1 MSQSFGEE
9 LLGNLSYERSKTWS
23 SFFKNC
29 LDKDDGN
36 EFEFEELGE
45 LFQSEDEADNNDAI
59 EEAKECEV
67 KDDFNKSTQSL
78 TNTELTLLLCH
89 GDQSEILSQTVPI
102 MEEHERKWK
111 QAGLDRILNTF
122 DADKIEEHVG
132 GWLRRHKSSFDNC
145 STGAPAATPAKPGEV
160 YTSSRSN
167 DSDGES
173 MHSMDTAR
181 YIRDSRK
188 RNISTKSSTSLTTI
202 KMYRTLP
209 CKRAELRAKYACQAD
224 DLLEEQQHRRHMQAL
239 SQRRI
244 HYSRHRGHCHSF
256 TSVTFN
262 GQQRR
267 KMFRKRRY
275 TSLVAAAASSSSSS
289 DECECRKRCCSYRIY
304 RYHSECHCRG
314 QDCLPAPWMRGSGT
328 MWTKRKTSSPV
339 PNKMCRLENEEL
351 EDDCLSSPTE
361 LTPRSP
367 ASIKKR
373 GDVSAFSS
381 QEQALQLRLP
391 KSQSKRKMSEDYNS
405 ISENPINVSTKFEKS
420 EQSQIRSL
428 HTASSLNINQSAKA
442 TIFSPISQTDNEEID
457 SSENL
462 INMKKKSEQ
471 SQIRS
476 LHTASSL
483 NINQSAKATIF
494 SPISQTDNEESDCS
508 ENLLSMSRRLQR
520 RKQSTPKETNSNSPN
535 VNMTT
540 RSRASTSQQIMVDL
554 QSAGSGSSID
564 VRSRTKVKGKQLQ
577 RSLQVIEF
585 DATTSS
591 LPNQLQVMGA
601 MSSTRSSAA
610 KQEND
615 SYEKKK
621 SKQIST
627 QEGINSNSLN
637 SIFHANAEV
646 TARNAT
652 YDIRDLQSDS
662 SEDSSYMSR
671 RTKKR
676 QNQSQRNSE
685 IRDSNEAMSTKGSP
699 ATKQQSDISDN
710 ILKGSQ
716 RREEKGMDELTNS
729 NSPFHA
735 NTDLLTR
742 HPTPEIIELLSDSS
756 EDSINVSR
764 RRMKHSKSQQ
774 QVLDLDSV
782 PQTAFVITEKGILL
796 HKPSSVGSETD
807 MKSSENGYDKF
818 VLTANI
824 LSPFIGRRKASR
836 FMKYHI
842 GTCTYDS
849 RLHIYYRPSAKIL
862 ANLKGTTILGDLDS
876 SSCSESD
883 DVFEMFGRYGSI
895 VESNT

>member
-45 LFQSEDEADNNDAI
+45 LFQSEDEADNNDGI

-89 GDQSEILSQTVPI
+89 GDQSEILSQTLPI

-132 GWLRRHKSSFDNC
+132 GWLRRHKSSFANC
-145 STGAPAATPAKPGEV
+145 STGAPAATPAKRMGEV

-244 HYSRHRGHCHSF
+244 HYSTHRGHCHSF

-361 LTPRSP
+361 LTPRYP

-391 KSQSKRKMSEDYNS
+391 KSQSKRKISEDYNS

-471 SQIRS
+471 TQIRS

-483 NINQSAKATIF
+483 NINQSAKPTIF
-494 SPISQTDNEESDCS
+494 SPISQTDNEESDSS
-508 ENLLSMSRRLQR
+508 EKLLSMSRRLQK
-520 RKQSTPKETNSNSPN
+520 RKQSTPEQTNFNSPN

-554 QSAGSGSSID
+554 QSAGSGSSIN
-564 VRSRTKVKGKQLQ
+564 VRSRTKVKRKQLQ

-610 KQEND
+610 KQENV
-615 SYEKKK
+615 SYGKKK
-621 SKQIST
+621 CKQISI
-627 QEGINSNSLN
+627 QEEINSNSLN
-637 SIFHANAEV
+637 SSLHANADAA
-646 TARNAT
+646 ARNSKF
-652 YDIRDLQSDS
+652 DIRDLQSDS
-662 SEDSSYMSR
+662 SEDSSYMRR
-671 RTKKR
+671 RTRER
-676 QNQSQRNSE
+676 QDQSQRNSE
-685 IRDSNEAMSTKGSP
+685 IRDYNEAMSTKGTP

-710 ILKGSQ
+710 ILNGSQ

-729 NSPFHA
+729 NSPIHA

-742 HPTPEIIELLSDSS
+742 HPTPKFIELLSDSS
-756 EDSINVSR
+756 EDSINVSIR
-764 RRMKHSKSQQ
+764 RRKHSKSQQ
-774 QVLDLDSV
+774 QVLDLVSE
-782 PQTAFVITEKGILL
+782 PQTAFVVTEKGILL
-796 HKPSSVGSETD
+796 HKPEAD
-807 MKSSENGYDKF
+807 MNSSENGYDKF

-824 LSPFIGRRKASR
+824 LSPIIGRRKASR

-842 GTCTYDS
+842 GTCNYDA

-862 ANLKGTTILGDLDS
+862 AKLKGSALPGYLDS
-876 SSCSESD
+876 SSCSESE

-895 VESNT
+895 IESNS

>member
-102 MEEHERKWK
+102 IEEHERKWK

-132 GWLRRHKSSFDNC
+132 GWLRRHKSSFANC

-167 DSDGES
+167 GSDGES

-244 HYSRHRGHCHSF
+244 HYLRHRGHCHSF

-275 TSLVAAAASSSSSS
+275 TSFVAAAASSSSSS

-314 QDCLPAPWMRGSGT
+314 QDCLPAPWMRGSGN

-361 LTPRSP
+361 LTLRSP

-373 GDVSAFSS
+373 RDVSAFSS

-442 TIFSPISQTDNEEID
+442 TIFSPISQTDNEESD
-457 SSENL
+457 S
-462 INMKKKSEQ
+462 
-471 SQIRS
+471 
-476 LHTASSL
+476 
-483 NINQSAKATIF
+483 
-494 SPISQTDNEESDCS
+494 S
-508 ENLLSMSRRLQR
+508 ENLLSMSRRLQK
-520 RKQSTPKETNSNSPN
+520 RKQSTPEQTNSNSPN
-535 VNMTT
+535 VNMTR

-591 LPNQLQVMGA
+591 LPNQLQVMEA
-601 MSSTRSSAA
+601 ISSTRSSAD

-621 SKQIST
+621 SKQIPT
-627 QEGINSNSLN
+627 QKEINSNSLN
-637 SIFHANAEV
+637 SSLHANADAA
-646 TARNAT
+646 ARNSKF
-652 YDIRDLQSDS
+652 RDLQSDS
-662 SEDSSYMSR
+662 SEDSSYMRR

-699 ATKQQSDISDN
+699 ATKQKSHISDN
-710 ILKGSQ
+710 ILNGSQ
-716 RREEKGMDELTNS
+716 RREEKGMDELTNT
-729 NSPFHA
+729 NSPIHA

-742 HPTPEIIELLSDSS
+742 HPTPKIIALLSDST
-756 EDSINVSR
+756 EDSINVRIR
-764 RRMKHSKSQQ
+764 RRKHSKSQQ
-774 QVLDLDSV
+774 QVLDLDSE
-782 PQTAFVITEKGILL
+782 PQTAFVVTEKGILL

-807 MKSSENGYDKF
+807 MNSSENGYDKF

>member
-1 MSQSFGEE
+1 
-9 LLGNLSYERSKTWS
+9 
-23 SFFKNC
+23 
-29 LDKDDGN
+29 
-36 EFEFEELGE
+36 
-45 LFQSEDEADNNDAI
+45 
-59 EEAKECEV
+59 
-67 KDDFNKSTQSL
+67 
-78 TNTELTLLLCH
+78 
-89 GDQSEILSQTVPI
+89 
-102 MEEHERKWK
+102 
-111 QAGLDRILNTF
+111 
-122 DADKIEEHVG
+122 
-132 GWLRRHKSSFDNC
+132 
-145 STGAPAATPAKPGEV
+145 
-160 YTSSRSN
+160 
-167 DSDGES
+167 
-173 MHSMDTAR
+173 
-181 YIRDSRK
+181 
-188 RNISTKSSTSLTTI
+188 
-202 KMYRTLP
+202 
-209 CKRAELRAKYACQAD
+209 
-224 DLLEEQQHRRHMQAL
+224 
-239 SQRRI
+239 
-244 HYSRHRGHCHSF
+244 
-256 TSVTFN
+256 
-262 GQQRR
+262 
-267 KMFRKRRY
+267 
-275 TSLVAAAASSSSSS
+275 
-289 DECECRKRCCSYRIY
+289 
-304 RYHSECHCRG
+304 
-314 QDCLPAPWMRGSGT
+314 MRGSGT

-351 EDDCLSSPTE
+351 EDDCLS
-361 LTPRSP
+361 RYP

-381 QEQALQLRLP
+381 QEQALQLRLL

-471 SQIRS
+471 TQIRS

-494 SPISQTDNEESDCS
+494 SPISQTDNEESDSS
-508 ENLLSMSRRLQR
+508 ENLLSMSRRLQK
-520 RKQSTPKETNSNSPN
+520 RKQSTPEQTNSNSPN

-540 RSRASTSQQIMVDL
+540 RSRASTSQQITMDL
-554 QSAGSGSSID
+554 QSASSD
-564 VRSRTKVKGKQLQ
+564 VRRRTKVKQLQ

-627 QEGINSNSLN
+627 QEEINSNILN
-637 SIFHANAEV
+637 SSLHANAD
-646 TARNAT
+646 TAARNSKF
-652 YDIRDLQSDS
+652 DIRDVQSDS
-662 SEDSSYMSR
+662 SEDFSYMRR
-671 RTKKR
+671 RTRER
-676 QNQSQRNSE
+676 QDQSQRNSE

-710 ILKGSQ
+710 ILHGSQ

-729 NSPFHA
+729 NSPIHA
-735 NTDLLTR
+735 NTDLLT
-742 HPTPEIIELLSDSS
+742 PVIIELLSDSS
-756 EDSINVSR
+756 EDSINVSIR
-764 RRMKHSKSQQ
+764 RSKHSKSQQ
-774 QVLDLDSV
+774 QVFDLDSE
-782 PQTAFVITEKGILL
+782 PQTAFVVTEKGILL
-796 HKPSSVGSETD
+796 HKPEAD
-807 MKSSENGYDKF
+807 MNSSENGYDKF

-824 LSPFIGRRKASR
+824 LSPIIGRRKASR

-842 GTCTYDS
+842 GTCNYDA

-862 ANLKGTTILGDLDS
+862 AKLKGSAFPGYLDS
-876 SSCSESD
+876 SSCSESE

-895 VESNT
+895 IESNS